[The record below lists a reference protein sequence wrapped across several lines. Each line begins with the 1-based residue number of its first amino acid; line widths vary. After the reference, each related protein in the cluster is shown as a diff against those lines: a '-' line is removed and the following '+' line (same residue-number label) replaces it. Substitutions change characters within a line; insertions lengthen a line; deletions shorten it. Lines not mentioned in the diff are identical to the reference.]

1 LGVCDYEPDGLAQLD
16 FPRVLEKIAAMAQ
29 TAMGRERIIH
39 RRFLASPEA
48 LQAAHRAVREG
59 LRFLS
64 LEFEGLGDIV
74 PLGPL
79 VVRAEKGGRLS
90 GMELAAIGRALRSY
104 RDVDRRVVAS
114 EFPQLRRQLITV
126 TLPEALLGAL
136 ERALSDA
143 GDVLDQASPKL
154 GALRARR
161 RRLEEDLDALYQ
173 QLVHSPKWA
182 PYLQE
187 PIVTRRFGRR
197 VLPVRHEYRNRV
209 AGIVQDV
216 SASGQTVFVEPLPA
230 VTLQNQWTAI
240 QAEEAEEVDRILAA
254 LSQQVAE
261 HTAALVDIERALGEL
276 DEVLAIAR
284 YGVATDSILPE
295 IGGDELLLVRAR
307 HPLLPSPVPLDVRL
321 TSSQPAL
328 VITGPNTGGKT
339 VALKTIGVLAAM
351 ARSGLMVPAGE
362 GTKVP
367 WFDCI
372 WADIGDE
379 QSLEQ
384 NLSTFSSHMRRI
396 IPMVRQASP
405 HSLCLIDEIGA
416 GTDPDEGAALAE
428 AVLQR
433 LVERGTMTVVSTH
446 FSRLK
451 FVALSDPRIHNASVE
466 FDPQSFRPTYRL
478 IMGQPGSSYAFEVAD
493 RLGLPQDVIE
503 HGRRLLDP
511 LVRTLSQALE
521 EVEKIRQ
528 GVDVERQRVEQAHHD
543 VEQMRARMEQERV
556 EWRARQEREYRA
568 FVESWRQQLDSM
580 RRQFQELLDAYR
592 RAESEDRARALEKV
606 RAQLQA
612 FERLPDTWARQSVA
626 PAVDPPNQVGDAVR
640 IQGFSEPGV
649 VLEIQGKTATVQM
662 GSLKLKMQVKD
673 LERVGRGGSGTRSGG
688 QSARV
693 GREKARQM
701 NTECDLRG
709 LTQADALAVLDK
721 VLDDASLADVP
732 WVRIIHGKGTGTLR
746 RAVADAL
753 RRDRRVV
760 RYRLGERGEG
770 GDGVTIAYLQ
780 EVDAP
785 TG

>member
-1 LGVCDYEPDGLAQLD
+1 
-16 FPRVLEKIAAMAQ
+16 
-29 TAMGRERIIH
+29 
-39 RRFLASPEA
+39 
-48 LQAAHRAVREG
+48 
-59 LRFLS
+59 
-64 LEFEGLGDIV
+64 
-74 PLGPL
+74 
-79 VVRAEKGGRLS
+79 
-90 GMELAAIGRALRSY
+90 
-104 RDVDRRVVAS
+104 
-114 EFPQLRRQLITV
+114 
-126 TLPEALLGAL
+126 
-136 ERALSDA
+136 
-143 GDVLDQASPKL
+143 
-154 GALRARR
+154 
-161 RRLEEDLDALYQ
+161 
-173 QLVHSPKWA
+173 
-182 PYLQE
+182 
-187 PIVTRRFGRR
+187 
-197 VLPVRHEYRNRV
+197 
-209 AGIVQDV
+209 
-216 SASGQTVFVEPLPA
+216 
-230 VTLQNQWTAI
+230 
-240 QAEEAEEVDRILAA
+240 
-254 LSQQVAE
+254 
-261 HTAALVDIERALGEL
+261 
-276 DEVLAIAR
+276 
-284 YGVATDSILPE
+284 VATDSILPE